1 MTPKEYRHLFF
12 DLDHTLWDFERNSR
26 DTLRA
31 LFEELQLQSCGISD
45 FGLFLERYEYHNKY
59 CWMQYRNGRMDKEE
73 VRVNRFIYA
82 LADFQVDRKDLVYTL
97 SDLYVQRSPDKL
109 NLIEGAREVLEAL
122 RPAYR
127 LHIITNGFEE
137 VQFRKL
143 RNTGLLPYFDK
154 IITSERAGALKPSPR
169 IFEFALERASAG
181 RAESIYIGDN
191 LEADML
197 GARNAGMDQVYFNPE
212 ARPHVEKVTYEI
224 RSLSE
229 LIPIFT

>member
-1 MTPKEYRHLFF
+1 MTPKEYLHLFF

-26 DTLRA
+26 DTLRD
-31 LFEELQLQSCGISD
+31 LFEELQLQSRGIAD
-45 FGLFLERYEYHNKY
+45 FALFLERYEYHNKY
-59 CWMQYRNGRMDKEE
+59 CWTQYRNGRMAKEE

-82 LADFQVDRKDLVYTL
+82 LADFQIERKDLVYTL
-97 SDLYVQRSPDKL
+97 SDLYVQRSPDKRK
-109 NLIEGAREVLEAL
+109 LIEGATEVLEAL

-154 IITSERAGALKPSPR
+154 IITSERAGALKPSPE

-181 RAESIYIGDN
+181 CAESIYIGDN

-212 ARPHVEKVTYEI
+212 ARPHGEKVTYEI
-224 RSLSE
+224 RSLSD

>member
-26 DTLRA
+26 DTLRD
-31 LFEELQLQSCGISD
+31 LFEELQLQSRGIAD

-82 LADFQVDRKDLVYTL
+82 LADFQIERKDLVYTL

-212 ARPHVEKVTYEI
+212 ARPHGEKVTYEI

>member
-1 MTPKEYRHLFF
+1 MTHKEYRHLFF
-12 DLDHTLWDFERNSR
+12 DLDHTLWDFDRNSR
-26 DTLRA
+26 DTLRD
-31 LFEELQLQSCGISD
+31 LFEELQLQSRGIAD
-45 FGLFLERYEYHNKY
+45 FGLFMERYEYHNKY
-59 CWMQYRNGRMDKEE
+59 CWMQYRNGRMAKEE
-73 VRVNRFIYA
+73 VRVNRFVYA
-82 LADFQVDRKDLVYTL
+82 LADFQIERKDLVYTL
-97 SDLYVQRSPDKL
+97 SDLYVQRSPDKRK
-109 NLIEGAREVLEAL
+109 LIEGATEVLEAL

-154 IITSERAGALKPSPR
+154 IITSERAGALKPSPE

-212 ARPHVEKVTYEI
+212 ARPHEEKVTYEI
-224 RSLSE
+224 RSLFE